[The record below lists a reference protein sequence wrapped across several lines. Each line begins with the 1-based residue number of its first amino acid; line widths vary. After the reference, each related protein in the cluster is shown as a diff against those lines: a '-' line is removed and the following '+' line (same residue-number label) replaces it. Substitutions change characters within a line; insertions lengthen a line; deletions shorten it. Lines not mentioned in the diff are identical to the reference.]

1 MPKWH
6 TKSTTVTIWCVP
18 TGRTQYRFSKFNH
31 AGCSSLS
38 IFFFF
43 NYLWRKQWKAAVA
56 SREERR
62 EKKRVVSIPTP
73 YSTQAFRTL
82 AFLSPPQ
89 NQRIPAEKSEKDETI
104 FFPKDTQ
111 SSQNSFH
118 EDQSTF
124 ILHHA
129 NTIMFLFTCAHGHIS
144 CQTTYQSRPSKVH
157 KQNKKQFDFRN
168 FHIHIECDCYDLAL
182 QSSTL

>member
-89 NQRIPAEKSEKDETI
+89 NQRIPAEIEWERRDDILPKRYTI
-104 FFPKDTQ
+104 ITKLFSRGPK
-111 SSQNSFH
+111 
-118 EDQSTF
+118 
-124 ILHHA
+124 
-129 NTIMFLFTCAHGHIS
+129 
-144 CQTTYQSRPSKVH
+144 
-157 KQNKKQFDFRN
+157 
-168 FHIHIECDCYDLAL
+168 HIHTPPCKIFIYMCSWAYIMSNNVSI
-182 QSSTL
+182 QTVKST